1 MIRPSPGC
9 RRTRAIAFLR
19 RPVPR
24 LNVSANLDVPSLIES
39 DDLRFLR
46 DLTVVGP
53 GVDTKSLQHVGAQG
67 IVLQHSTN
75 RVRDWK
81 RRVELLRLAKRPRPK
96 SARVPRVPRVLL
108 AQELGAADLELGS
121 VDHDHVVA
129 GVQVRR
135 EGGLVLAT
143 QDLGHAA
150 RQAAQNLIRGIDHN
164 PIPLQIRGFR
174 RPRFL
179 LTQFRLLSKSLP
191 PMSGPPREPFWA
203 PGADLVL
210 SAPRPPTPDAADLG
224 PPPPAHRRCCAP
236 GLARTL
242 RRPAPAR
249 RNRLAAPP
257 SQSRSPAPSHPP
269 ARRRS
274 SSWSSRAGRQAAEP
288 LATSRRRRAGRPHAT
303 IGRPPGAARPGG
315 LVIRSGSASRWPRS

>member
-1 MIRPSPGC
+1 MRPSPGC
-9 RRTRAIAFLR
+9 KRTRAIAFLR

-46 DLTVVGP
+46 DLTVVGS

-67 IVLQHSTN
+67 VVLQHSTN

-81 RRVELLRLAKRPRPK
+81 RRVELLRLAERPRPK
-96 SARVPRVPRVLL
+96 SARVPRIPGVLL
-108 AQELGAADLELGS
+108 AQELGAADLDLGS

-150 RQAAQNLIRGIDHN
+150 RQAAQNLIRGIDHK
-164 PIPLQIRGFR
+164 PIALQIRGFR

-191 PMSGPPREPFWA
+191 SRSGPPREPFWA
-203 PGADLVL
+203 PG
-210 SAPRPPTPDAADLG
+210 
-224 PPPPAHRRCCAP
+224 
-236 GLARTL
+236 LARTL
-242 RRPAPAR
+242 RPPVPAR
-249 RNRLAAPP
+249 RNRLVGPP
-257 SQSRSPAPSHPP
+257 SRSACLAPLRRPAP
-269 ARRRS
+269 RRS
-274 SSWSSRAGRQAAEP
+274 SNWSSRAGPPAAAP
-288 LATSRRRRAGRPHAT
+288 PATSRRRRAG
-303 IGRPPGAARPGG
+303 
-315 LVIRSGSASRWPRS
+315 